1 MPHAAGAIEHIAAT
15 WDDNGHVRTGGL
27 LVITAAI
34 VIVVLALA
42 AIAIGDVLNVRG
54 AGTSTRE
61 ESDEADQLKFLREW
75 NNQHG
80 NDAA

>member
-1 MPHAAGAIEHIAAT
+1 M
-15 WDDNGHVRTGGL
+15 
-27 LVITAAI
+27 ITAAI

-54 AGTSTRE
+54 GDTRE
-61 ESDEADQLKFLREW
+61 DSDEAQLKFLREW
-75 NNQHG
+75 NHDHG